1 MKSMTLVARNRYFGM
16 DPLTLRDAANRVLA
30 RLPEDTTIR
39 GIVRLDAL
47 VEDFRLTAAAS
58 RDVVSQMVADGVL
71 TPLTERGADY
81 AVTTRLRE
89 IASAR
94 IIEPLPRPAAQRL
107 IAHGAVLAARFN
119 RTATRNKY
127 EIEEVA
133 VYGSYMSREVDLGD
147 LLLGITGR
155 HRRPGQRSLIGRA
168 TTPTEGTER
177 IRDLFERQS
186 TFVRVTFFRHL
197 TDVPR
202 PFAVV
207 FRADD

>member
-58 RDVVSQMVADGVL
+58 REVVSQLVADGVL

-107 IAHGAVLAARFN
+107 IAHCAGLAARFN

-133 VYGSYMSREVDLGD
+133 VFGSYMSREVDLGD

-207 FRADD
+207 FRADE